1 MAPLLPINTPMLTT
15 LHHWWAQVSAIVA
28 EGDGRAAERDAAG
41 AATQDT
47 VARQPSSIAAVPSEL
62 PANNNN
68 NNNNDDDDDDDDERQ
83 LESDSSPSHSA
94 AADESGGEAAEKSA
108 GNDNANS
115 RATGRGS
122 SDLGAGGFLRQL
134 FGRRR
139 RDLQ

>member
-62 PANNNN
+62 PANNN

>member
-68 NNNNDDDDDDDDERQ
+68 NNDDDDDDERQ

>member
-1 MAPLLPINTPMLTT
+1 MLTT

-68 NNNNDDDDDDDDERQ
+68 NNDDDDDDERQ

-94 AADESGGEAAEKSA
+94 AADESGGEAAERSA